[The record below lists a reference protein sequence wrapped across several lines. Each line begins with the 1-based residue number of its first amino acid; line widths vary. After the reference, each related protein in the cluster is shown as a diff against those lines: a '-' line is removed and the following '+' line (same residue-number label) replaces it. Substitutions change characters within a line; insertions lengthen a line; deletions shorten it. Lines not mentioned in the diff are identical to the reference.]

1 MSIYVQR
8 RGKAHSSTISL
19 QGMQHRLAAGMIRS
33 ASFPRDTTTQDS
45 KVRWWKPT
53 TRLSTS
59 SDVPFFLS
67 PTCQWNRNDL
77 TNPNYTSLLTYVH
90 FPTLQTPPLTSLTK
104 FQAFS
109 TIAPVMQY
117 PQFLDPLLTHTTRG
131 CSSLCATC
139 VSTHNSEA
147 HCPRNVNRIH
157 VIVFDNTSS

>member
-90 FPTLQTPPLTSLTK
+90 FPNPSFNFPDEISGVLNYRTSYAISSIPRPASHSHHSRLLVTLRNLR
-104 FQAFS
+104 F
-109 TIAPVMQY
+109 Y
-117 PQFLDPLLTHTTRG
+117 PQLRG
-131 CSSLCATC
+131 ALSSKRKQ
-139 VSTHNSEA
+139 NS
-147 HCPRNVNRIH
+147 RDRVR
-157 VIVFDNTSS
+157 